1 MRLKTVA
8 KLATIASVLL
18 FCLALGCY
26 VFMQLDRADRH
37 RDVNLFSLV
46 PSDCTGVLYSDNI
59 YAFMDNYP
67 EPNSRDELNRFQFPG
82 LFEFILSGL
91 KEYAGENAHGLSNQ
105 MGHLAV
111 SFHDSPLSNNQV
123 VYLRMEAD
131 DKQLLADMLNEFTS
145 SDFLPKEEKYRGK
158 KIRVY
163 PLGDEDFL
171 ASYEGKGFWAL
182 SYQKRLIEEVI
193 DASLDDTSLADDE
206 LFSRMQDKKRKS
218 RHFMTLYT
226 RSASM
231 PFLAQREK
239 CWSEYEFHLNSD
251 VLYLTGEMLTP
262 DEETNVEA
270 VEQRIKEMEGVEEP
284 FLIVSVDK
292 DSTGTYVEK
301 ALSIAENGDR
311 TLFNECVANLST
323 DASFTLAVD
332 METVAREPQRFREY
346 LPEFVINHKDLFI
359 PFVLSVQLTLGEG
372 HVSHIWVFTY
382 KD

>member
-1 MRLKTVA
+1 MKLRTVA

-26 VFMQLDRADRH
+26 VFMQLDRAGRH

-67 EPNSRDELNRFQFPG
+67 QPNYRDELNRFQFPG

-91 KEYAGENAHGLSNQ
+91 KEYAGDNAHGLSGQ
-105 MGHLAV
+105 LGHLAV

-131 DKQLLADMLNEFTS
+131 EKQLLANMLDEFTS

-158 KIRVY
+158 RIRVY

-171 ASYEGKGFWAL
+171 ATYEGKGFWAL
-182 SYQKRLIEEVI
+182 SYQKRLIEKVI
-193 DASLDDTSLADDE
+193 DASLDETSVADDE
-206 LFSRMQDKKRKS
+206 LFSRMQDKKKKS

-231 PFLAQREK
+231 PFLEQEGK

-251 VLYLTGEMLTP
+251 VLYLTGEMLSP
-262 DEETNVEA
+262 DEETCAEGI
-270 VEQRIKEMEGVEEP
+270 ELRIQEMEGVEEP
-284 FLIVSVDK
+284 SLIVSTDK
-292 DSTGTYVEK
+292 DATGAYVEK
-301 ALSIAENGDR
+301 ALAIAETGDR

-323 DASFTLAVD
+323 DAAFTLAVD
-332 METVAREPQRFREY
+332 MEAVAKEPQRFREY
-346 LPEFVINHKDLFI
+346 LPEFVLSHKDLFL
-359 PFVLSVQLTLGEG
+359 PFVLSVQLTLNEG

>member
-1 MRLKTVA
+1 M
-8 KLATIASVLL
+8 
-18 FCLALGCY
+18 
-26 VFMQLDRADRH
+26 
-37 RDVNLFSLV
+37 
-46 PSDCTGVLYSDNI
+46 
-59 YAFMDNYP
+59 
-67 EPNSRDELNRFQFPG
+67 
-82 LFEFILSGL
+82 
-91 KEYAGENAHGLSNQ
+91 
-105 MGHLAV
+105 
-111 SFHDSPLSNNQV
+111 
-123 VYLRMEAD
+123 
-131 DKQLLADMLNEFTS
+131 
-145 SDFLPKEEKYRGK
+145 
-158 KIRVY
+158 
-163 PLGDEDFL
+163 
-171 ASYEGKGFWAL
+171 
-182 SYQKRLIEEVI
+182 VI

-284 FLIVSVDK
+284 SLIVSVDK
-292 DSTGTYVEK
+292 DSTGAYVEK
-301 ALSIAENGDR
+301 ALSIAETGDR

-332 METVAREPQRFREY
+332 METVARDPQRFREY